1 MEKYVLFVVIGPI
14 RHPELIPNVR
24 SNGRKRRIVIKS
36 LHNGR
41 RRRRP
46 RRSRYP
52 QDDRGKKGVP
62 SVVLRSTCGKKSAP
76 VVTHLLRCSKEY
88 WPVQSRRFWHIET
101 GLSRC
106 SAETTDLSQKPPS
119 DPGPSHPRASSP
131 GRTRTYD
138 KAVNSRLLYQLSY
151 RGLKN

>member
-52 QDDRGKKGVP
+52 QDDRGKKGVQN
-62 SVVLRSTCGKKSAP
+62 VVLRSTCGKKSAP
-76 VVTHLLRCSKEY
+76 VVTHLLRCSKK
-88 WPVQSRRFWHIET
+88 SIGRFGHIET

-106 SAETTDLSQKPPS
+106 SAETTDLLTKAPFRSGVCWDLRIQGQAPPVGLE
-119 DPGPSHPRASSP
+119 PT
-131 GRTRTYD
+131 TR
-138 KAVNSRLLYQLSY
+138 RLTAACST
-151 RGLKN
+151 N